1 MVSEK
6 TKLIVLA
13 LLAGGAFR
21 AADQQEPFSV
31 LWFSLLFGSL
41 LSGVILLKV
50 LKKYQ
55 AER

>member
-21 AADQQEPFSV
+21 AADLQKPFSL
-31 LWFSLLFGSL
+31 LWFVLLFGSL
-41 LSGVILLKV
+41 LSGLTLVKV
-50 LKKYQ
+50 LKRYES
-55 AER
+55 ER

>member
-21 AADQQEPFSV
+21 AGDLQKPFSL
-31 LWFSLLFGSL
+31 LWFALLFGSL
-41 LSGVILLKV
+41 LSGVLLVKV
-50 LKKYQ
+50 LRKYQ
-55 AER
+55 SER